1 MLRRNERAGARQLV
15 GRLAILAAAVVAVF
29 AVPLVASG
37 GQGGLSPAQ
46 LSSQGWHCFDHPTLG
61 VHCAA
66 PGQEWPPSGP
76 TSQLLY
82 FFNTHDVE
90 STVPDFTGT
99 ETLLH
104 DDLYHGQPCPTQP
117 GGYVSLAGLGLD
129 YWACHRQMP

>member
-1 MLRRNERAGARQLV
+1 MKALK
-15 GRLAILAAAVVAVF
+15 ISIAVV
-29 AVPLVASG
+29 PIVAAITIAGTALG
-37 GQGGLSPAQ
+37 GAGGLSPAQ

-76 TSQLLY
+76 TTQLLY
-82 FFNTHDVE
+82 FFNTHDVN
-90 STVPDFTGT
+90 STVPDYTGT

-104 DDLYHGQPCPTQP
+104 DDRYNGQPCPTQP
-117 GGYVSLAGLGLD
+117 GGYVYLGGLGLD